1 LEAASLT
8 SGPERFEQVQEV
20 WLFGAEAAPG
30 EARPVEIESVWEHRG
45 RLVFKFRGFDS
56 ISDAER
62 LKGADVRIPLEE
74 RAPLAEGE
82 YYQSDLVGCE
92 VIDRRTAEKIGVVTG
107 WQENGGPSLLEVDVG
122 RRDPAL
128 VPFARGICT
137 VIDVPGR
144 RILADLPEGLL
155 DLVE

>member
-8 SGPERFEQVQEV
+8 SGPERFQQVREV
-20 WLFGAEAAPG
+20 WLFGAAAAPG
-30 EARPVEIESVWEHRG
+30 DARPVEIESVWEHRG

-62 LKGADVRIPLEE
+62 LTGAEVRMPLEE
-74 RAPLAEGE
+74 RAPAAEGE

-92 VIDRRTAEKIGVVTG
+92 LIDRRSGEKIGIVTG
-107 WQENGGPSLLEVDVG
+107 WQDNGGPPLLEVDVG
-122 RRDPAL
+122 RSGPAL
-128 VPFARGICT
+128 VPFARAICT
-137 VIDVPGR
+137 LIDVSGR